1 MQIGDFCGEN
11 FHGLLGF
18 AAPKDATLPN
28 FVEKTFANS
37 HKTAKVFS
45 LEIFPLYSQYL
56 AIERLS
62 SLTICCRDYV
72 QPQWVFDCVNGRRLL
87 PVGDYAPG
95 TTLPPHL
102 SPFLEEKEGDYVPP
116 ERALQLA
123 EQEMEVGEW

>member
-1 MQIGDFCGEN
+1 MN
-11 FHGLLGF
+11 VRH
-18 AAPKDATLPN
+18 
-28 FVEKTFANS
+28 
-37 HKTAKVFS
+37 
-45 LEIFPLYSQYL
+45 
-56 AIERLS
+56 
-62 SLTICCRDYV
+62 
-72 QPQWVFDCVNGRRLL
+72 LL